1 MPSSRDE
8 RLKDLRGLR
17 ERVARWEDF
26 VGEDQQRQLFKDGRD
41 PLAQRIIAF
50 WAELDE
56 PLKF

>member
-1 MPSSRDE
+1 MPEPAAASVFAACAS
-8 RLKDLRGLR
+8 GI
-17 ERVARWEDF
+17 ARWEDF
-26 VGEDQQRQLFKDGRD
+26 VGEDQQRQFFKDGRD